1 MENKFAEKML
11 KMVTD
16 DLDAVH
22 AEMKELD
29 RLYINKQKQV
39 RQLQKARAELEV
51 MMSTGET
58 LTV

>member
-1 MENKFAEKML
+1 MGNKFAEEML
-11 KMVTD
+11 KKVTD

-39 RQLQKARAELEV
+39 RQLKKAKAELGV
-51 MMSTGET
+51 MVSTGET
-58 LTV
+58 VTA

>member
-1 MENKFAEKML
+1 MENTFTEKML

-39 RQLQKARAELEV
+39 RQLKKAKAELEV
-51 MMSTGET
+51 MVSTGDAVT
-58 LTV
+58 A